1 MVEANTKSMKRCK
14 SHYCEKVWLKRQEK
28 FARSIRNALAKN
40 LKKKGNISSKRA
52 FDKGFKKG
60 FRKSLKTLDTCRKAH
75 CNPGCKGTIF
85 QDGKAFPQKEIEEE
99 YFKKLGNLKTRKT
112 KKQIRGAVKSIVSA
126 MKETRKRIFKGRSSV
141 LDKNSFY
148 KGLTRKNAV
157 SAKKDGALSGCTM
170 MILG

>member
-1 MVEANTKSMKRCK
+1 MKRCK

-28 FARSIRNALAKN
+28 FARSIRNALAKR
-40 LKKKGNISSKRA
+40 LSKKGSKS
-52 FDKGFKKG
+52 FKKSFKKGFKKG

-85 QDGKAFPQKEIEEE
+85 QDGKAFPQKEIEEI
-99 YFKKLGNLKTRKT
+99 YAKQLGGLKTKT
-112 KKQIRGAVKSIVSA
+112 QRDAVKSIVSA

-170 MILG
+170 TILG